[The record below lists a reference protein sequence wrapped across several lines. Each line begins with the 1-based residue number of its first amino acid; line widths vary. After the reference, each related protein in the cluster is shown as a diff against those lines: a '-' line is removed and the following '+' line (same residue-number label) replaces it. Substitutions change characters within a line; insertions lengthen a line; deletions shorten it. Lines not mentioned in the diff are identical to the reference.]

1 MKTNIFSLTLITL
14 ALAGTI
20 GLNNTASA
28 ENLLKFETAD
38 GVVFQL
44 YQHGTEEIEEPLPS
58 YVRSQIGAGETM
70 EAMPCFNL
78 SFKDF
83 LLLISKP
90 EQEDPL
96 PFDLS

>member
-1 MKTNIFSLTLITL
+1 MKANIFSLSLITL

-20 GLNNTASA
+20 GFNNTASA

-44 YQHGTEEIEEPLPS
+44 YQHETEEIEDPLPP
-58 YVRSQIGAGETM
+58 YVRSQIGTSETT
-70 EAMPCFNL
+70 EVMPCFNL